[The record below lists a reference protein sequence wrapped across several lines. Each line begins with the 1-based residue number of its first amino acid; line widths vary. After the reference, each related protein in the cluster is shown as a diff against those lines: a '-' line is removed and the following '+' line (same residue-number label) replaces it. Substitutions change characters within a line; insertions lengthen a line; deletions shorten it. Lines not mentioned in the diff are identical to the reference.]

1 MQSLTKGCGFHGQG
15 QAGIRGPEAQGLGM
29 MLDSRQKPENVVC
42 CWAKVLEKMAAKAQ
56 KSESRK
62 LQKTDSPPERWCL
75 GRLFLLE
82 RLFGMFFP
90 SLDLSSSTDQANA
103 PCGFSCDS

>member
-15 QAGIRGPEAQGLGM
+15 LAGIRGPEAQGLGM

-42 CWAKVLEKMAAKAQ
+42 CWAKVLEKMAAKEQ

-62 LQKTDSPPERWCL
+62 LQKTDSPPERWVS
-75 GRLFLLE
+75 R
-82 RLFGMFFP
+82 
-90 SLDLSSSTDQANA
+90 QALPIGA
-103 PCGFSCDS
+103 AFWHVFSKPRSELIH